1 MIKILVINEVG
12 PEIKNH
18 RTSILFEKM
27 IPILLK
33 KNEIKVFWLSY
44 DYKKNESQIDTPY
57 ELLHIHEF
65 KNAKEVVEKIEP
77 DLIYVLPGLSL
88 IDYAFL
94 LTARIL
100 KIPTF
105 GYIDGIGVFTHRKI
119 NYKKQLKVMLN
130 ESYIKKETYGNNSEF
145 KAVNY
150 FKKHLFLIRS
160 MRKNR
165 STFKYII
172 SEIIKIFK
180 LYFQPMTFQENERYT
195 KFTCDLLLIENEL
208 SIDSACK
215 HGLSKNKMKVVGDPT
230 YDLAFSEKH
239 IEEDRDKNRKIN
251 VLFVTSNFT
260 GGQGEL
266 EWSIQKQLRMIK
278 ELVEEYQNNFKKIK
292 LKIKIHPVSEVY
304 SDYEKVL
311 KKYNTDI
318 QISQYDDIFG
328 LIRDADVIICP
339 SASTAGLIALIMK
352 KPIIVWNYF
361 NIQGDA
367 FLKEKITMNCKNI
380 SEIKDCIDN
389 RINFIQENELIINNY
404 IKKFCGE
411 GNASQK
417 CADAVNELIL
427 KIK

>member
-1 MIKILVINEVG
+1 MLKILVINEVS
-12 PEIKNH
+12 PQIKN
-18 RTSILFEKM
+18 RTSILFEKI

-44 DYKKNESQIDTPY
+44 DSKINEKTVDSWY
-57 ELLHIHEF
+57 ELLHISKY
-65 KNAKEVVEKIEP
+65 KNAKEVIEKTKP
-77 DLIYVLPGLSL
+77 DLIYLMPGLSI

-94 LTARIL
+94 LTARVL

-105 GYIDGIGVFTHRKI
+105 GWVDGAPVFLHNRI
-119 NYKKQLKVMLN
+119 NVKKQLKIFFN
-130 ESYIKKETYGNNSEF
+130 ESFIKNKIDENNSEF
-145 KAVNY
+145 KVVTY
-150 FKKHLFLIRS
+150 FKKNLFLIRS
-160 MRKNR
+160 MRKNE
-165 STFKYII
+165 STYKYII
-172 SEIIKIFK
+172 TEIIKNFK
-180 LYFQPMTFQENERYT
+180 LYFNYNLQQSKRHA
-195 KFTCDLLLIENEL
+195 KFNCDLLLVENEL
-208 SIDSACK
+208 TINYA
-215 HGLSKNKMKVVGDPT
+215 HNLGLSKNNMKLVGDPT

-417 CADAVNELIL
+417 CADAIYELIL
-427 KIK
+427 KSK